1 MAYPYRLKPL
11 SGLYFF
17 SIEFPSNDLKLKIEN
32 NGGTIFETMNSE
44 VTHYISNSNFV
55 TGLPSKPVVD
65 EKWIDNVID
74 TISAEPHSNYLD
86 RFSIY
91 LDVETCENEIVLLVR
106 KAVREGGGTFMNT
119 LDSLTTHYIV
129 CQSIPD
135 KDAGYLLSASHKPFI
150 VSHIWLTECCRLK
163 QAVSEEAYLIEI
175 PNSKENKK
183 KKSLKDSLKYEDTS
197 LRLEPSF
204 ILSKLLFKDYVFIIN
219 LFTDVE
225 VRLILNI

>member
-1 MAYPYRLKPL
+1 
-11 SGLYFF
+11 
-17 SIEFPSNDLKLKIEN
+17 LKIEK
-32 NGGTIFETMNSE
+32 NGGTIFKTMNAE
-44 VTHYISNSNFV
+44 VTHCISESEV
-55 TGLPSKPVVD
+55 IPDLSLSKPVVD
-65 EKWIDNVID
+65 QKWIDDVID
-74 TISAEPHSNYLD
+74 TICSEPYSNYLD

-91 LDVETCENEIVLLVR
+91 LDVESCENEIVLLVR

-135 KDAGYLLSASHKPFI
+135 KDAVYILSAPHKPFI

-163 QAVSEEAYLIEI
+163 QAVSEEPYLVEI
-175 PNSKENKK
+175 PDSKENKK
-183 KKSLKDSLKYEDTS
+183 KKSLKDYLKSEDTL

-204 ILSKLLFKDYVFIIN
+204 ISSKSLFKDYVFVIN

-225 VRLILNI
+225 VLKF